1 MWLVATKLSGAEVD
15 FFRFT
20 HREIEVQSV
29 PVPCARPQSDSEAT
43 PRFKPSQ
50 SISGAHSF
58 SPNISMK
65 DSKQSL
71 QNTEHNLWH
80 Y

>member
-20 HREIEVQSV
+20 HRETEVQSV

-43 PRFKPSQ
+43 PRFNPV
-50 SISGAHSF
+50 
-58 SPNISMK
+58 NL
-65 DSKQSL
+65 SL
-71 QNTEHNLWH
+71 EHTLLALTFP
-80 Y
+80 